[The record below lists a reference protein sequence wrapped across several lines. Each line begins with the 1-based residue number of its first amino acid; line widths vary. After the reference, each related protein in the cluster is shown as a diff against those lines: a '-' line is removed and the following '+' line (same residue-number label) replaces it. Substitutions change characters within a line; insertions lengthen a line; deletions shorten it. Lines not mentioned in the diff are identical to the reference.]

1 MQEVKEFLEGS
12 TIHGMAHIST
22 ARPVMLKGAWVVV
35 VAASFAVAIY
45 MISSSYV
52 EWEESPV
59 ESMVTSR
66 PISDLTF
73 PQVTENPYLIPLTF
87 DITHI
92 LSHSYLISKIY
103 DLTHF

>member
-1 MQEVKEFLEGS
+1 MEGS

-22 ARPVMLKGAWVVV
+22 AKPVMLKVTWVVV

-59 ESMVTSR
+59 ESMVTIR

-73 PQVTENPYLIPLTF
+73 PEVTDNTYLILLLADQNFPQVT
-87 DITHI
+87 D
-92 LSHSYLISKIY
+92 
-103 DLTHF
+103 